1 MAKQSISD
9 PTGQNKTK
17 LMDYLTI
24 LPLIL
29 VFLSNE
35 SGPFQSLILALGI

>member
-17 LMDYLTI
+17 LMDYLTTTTTI
-24 LPLIL
+24 SSDFTI
-29 VFLSNE
+29 
-35 SGPFQSLILALGI
+35 